1 MRVFIALDL
10 NEEIRNY
17 LFEVENE
24 LKKILKAK
32 IKWVDKSKI
41 HVTLKFIGE
50 IKEEKI
56 NEIKERLRKINFEK
70 IILELNEI
78 GFFPNKNKPRVIWV
92 GLKDEKKVIE
102 LQKKIDENLIDLFSS
117 EQKFSA
123 HLTLGRIK
131 LLKEKFPEEIF
142 NGKKKYIEMS
152 LLEKASRENLKQEK
166 NYIKNKTFEVKSF
179 SLVESMLSKD
189 GARYK
194 IIEGYNLV

>member
-32 IKWVDKSKI
+32 IKWV
-41 HVTLKFIGE
+41 
-50 IKEEKI
+50 EKI

-179 SLVESMLSKD
+179 SLVESLLSKD